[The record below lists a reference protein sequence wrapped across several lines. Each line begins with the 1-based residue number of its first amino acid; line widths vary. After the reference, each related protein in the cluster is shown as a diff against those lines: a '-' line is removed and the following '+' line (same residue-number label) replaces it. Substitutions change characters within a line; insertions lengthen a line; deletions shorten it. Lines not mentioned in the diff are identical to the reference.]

1 MQYTTN
7 AINIKSYPLGEG
19 DNILLAYSKTH
30 GLIKC
35 IAKGAKKTKSKLG
48 GRSQVLIANKLQLHK
63 GRNFDKI
70 TQAESINTFSKI
82 RQDFDKLSYS
92 LYLADVISIF
102 GSDSE
107 NDSEEIYN
115 IFYKSL
121 ENIAD
126 SKERKDILLNV
137 IKFQIS
143 LIRKMGWG
151 IDFKT
156 CAKCGC
162 NDLEYYYYTQKEK
175 TMFCKECSENI
186 AGKLTKFPKKIA
198 DFLNEISNSEI
209 GQKTQYDDIIN
220 LKTVE
225 VCFEFMKKYLENV
238 SGKNQ
243 KFEDFSKCV
252 SLNK

>member
-1 MQYTTN
+1 M
-7 AINIKSYPLGEG
+7 GEG

-48 GRSQVLIANKLQLHK
+48 GRSQVLIANKLQLFK
-63 GRNFDKI
+63 GKNFDKI

-102 GSDSE
+102 CSNNED
-107 NDSEEIYN
+107 NSEEVYE

-121 ENIAD
+121 ENI
-126 SKERKDILLNV
+126 SNSEERKDILFNV
-137 IKFQIS
+137 LKFQITLIQS
-143 LIRKMGWG
+143 LGWG
-151 IDFKT
+151 INFTT

-162 NDLEYYYYTQKEK
+162 NDLEYYYFSKSEK
-175 TMFCKECSENI
+175 TMFCKECSENLS
-186 AGKLTKFPKKIA
+186 GKLIKFPKKLA
-198 DFLNEISNSEI
+198 YFLDEISKAKIDE
-209 GQKTQYDDIIN
+209 KTQYDDVIN
-220 LKTVE
+220 LKTTE
-225 VCFEFMKKYLENV
+225 VCFDFMKKYLETL
-238 SGKNQ
+238 SGKVQ